1 MPDTSHSLLVRV
13 ANASSET
20 GWRSLTELYEPFI
33 GYWLKRLGV
42 PANDQADLSQEVF
55 TVLVKE
61 LPQFRH
67 SGNKGAFR
75 SWLRTIVSHRT
86 RHYFRSAQVRTR
98 GMVPADIL
106 NDLEAPGSSI
116 SNEWDREHDA
126 HVTRELLATL
136 EKEFSPPTWL
146 AFKRQV
152 VDGIKA
158 AQVAEETGQTVNAVF
173 LAKSRVL
180 RRFREEAAGILD
192 EL

>member
-1 MPDTSHSLLVRV
+1 MPDTSHSLLFRI
-13 ANASSET
+13 AHAPSDTS
-20 GWRSLTELYEPFI
+20 WRSLAQVYEPFI
-33 GYWLKRLGV
+33 SYWLKRLGV
-42 PANDQADLSQEVF
+42 PTNDQADLSQEVF

-75 SWLRTIVSHRT
+75 SWLRTIVSHRV

-98 GMVPADIL
+98 GMVPAEIL
-106 NDLEAPGSSI
+106 NELEAPESSI
-116 SNEWDREHDA
+116 SQEWDREHDA
-126 HVTRELLATL
+126 HVTRELLAAL
-136 EKEFSPPTWL
+136 EKEFTPATWL

-152 VDGIKA
+152 VDGVKA

-192 EL
+192 EI